1 MQDII
6 TYDVNEIIALI
17 ISVLIGTGAYLGF
30 IMIRKNQSISIKLV
44 LGILAI
50 NLFITYIFSGA
61 LRIFKWGEYRI
72 VILPLVAY
80 GGQYLADWFDKKYPK
95 IFDAG
100 FKKVAGVDLNTN
112 EEESIIEP
120 EVKIEKDEET
130 N

>member
-1 MQDII
+1 MQNVT

-30 IMIRKNQSISIKLV
+30 IMIRKNQVISIKLV

-50 NLFITYIFSGA
+50 NLFITYIFSGV

-72 VILPLVAY
+72 IILPLVAY
-80 GGQYLADWFDKKYPK
+80 GGQYLADWFDRRYPK

-100 FKKVAGVDLNTN
+100 FKKVSGVDIETKDKY
-112 EEESIIEP
+112 IIEP
-120 EVKIEKDEET
+120 EIKIEEDEKG

>member
-1 MQDII
+1 MQNIV
-6 TYDVNEIIALI
+6 TYNLNEIVALI

-30 IMIRKNQSISIKLV
+30 IMIRKNQDISIKLI

-50 NLFITYIFSGA
+50 NLFITYIFSGV

-80 GGQYLADWFDKKYPK
+80 GGQYLADWFDKRYPN

-100 FKKVAGVDLNTN
+100 FKKASGIDLDPKET
-112 EEESIIEP
+112 EEPII
-120 EVKIEKDEET
+120 KIEENEET

>member
-1 MQDII
+1 MQNIV
-6 TYDVNEIIALI
+6 TYDLNEIIALI

-30 IMIRKNQSISIKLV
+30 IMIRKNQDISIKLI

-50 NLFITYIFSGA
+50 NLFITYIFSGV

-100 FKKVAGVDLNTN
+100 LKKTTGLDIEDKN
-112 EEESIIEP
+112 EDFVIEP
-120 EVKIEKDEET
+120 EIKIEENEET